1 MDYGSTGY
9 LHCYLVHLKNL
20 PWNLLQP
27 HYSHTLAALYNL
39 RNCSTQHVA
48 ELGQFFLHNLPLRV
62 KPWALPHHAIRRE
75 VCTSLAEPPFF
86 VYACRRHYNYGLD
99 IRNPASVYP
108 LELKNGYPF
117 EAIRWLHSCIRRAV
131 SPGGA
136 HRVRGN

>member
-27 HYSHTLAALYNL
+27 HYSRTLAPLFNL

-48 ELGQFFLHNLPLRV
+48 ELGQFFLHNLPLRAN
-62 KPWALPHHAIRRE
+62 PWALPHHAIRRE
-75 VCTSLAEPPFF
+75 VCTSLVEPPFF
-86 VYACRRHYNYGLD
+86 VYACRRHYNYGLG
-99 IRNPASVYP
+99 IRNTASVYP
-108 LELKNGYPF
+108 LGHKNGYPF
-117 EAIRWLHSCIRRAV
+117 EAISWLYPYIRRTV